1 MTSGTQIVTA
11 KHSKS
16 LKLKKKHSRTSP
28 ATQFKELNQKLRNIL
43 PDQQI
48 N

>member
-16 LKLKKKHSRTSP
+16 VKLKKHSRTSP
-28 ATQFKELNQKLRNIL
+28 ETQFKELNQKLRNIL